1 MHLCICI
8 YLYMYIYIRAN
19 LPVIAIVRLPH
30 SGSRGSHSQEAVLA
44 PSADKQIC
52 NYYTRLLKPP
62 FLPIN
67 PKVKEI
73 EL

>member
-52 NYYTRLLKPP
+52 NY
-62 FLPIN
+62 
-67 PKVKEI
+67 
-73 EL
+73 